1 MANKKDQSSHGA
13 LPNLERDR
21 PGEFCNDLS
30 KPLFLATDARGYERD
45 GARRLALA
53 PDPSPSTANGTAASG
68 RIS

>member
-1 MANKKDQSSHGA
+1 MAEKKDQSSDGA

-30 KPLFLATDARGYERD
+30 TPLFLATDARGYERD